1 MRESLA
7 HGSSRTSARGSEL
20 SLLPGRS
27 TLLMSID
34 PSSTAV
40 QRAARVLRRGGE
52 PRPAEVKLRLRGG
65 PEAVSLARHSLNE
78 LESELGPDL
87 FEDMRLLV
95 SELVTNSVRH
105 AVATTESVVAL
116 EVSVSGELVRCSV
129 SDPGP
134 GFEPTERAPNEDPAS
149 GWGLFLVEQLSDRWG
164 VELNAGTSVWFEID
178 RV

>member
-7 HGSSRTSARGSEL
+7 HGSFSHLSEGSEL

-34 PSSTAV
+34 PSTAV

-134 GFEPTERAPNEDPAS
+134 GFEPTERA
-149 GWGLFLVEQLSDRWG
+149 
-164 VELNAGTSVWFEID
+164 
-178 RV
+178 

>member
-1 MRESLA
+1 MP
-7 HGSSRTSARGSEL
+7 T
-20 SLLPGRS
+20 
-27 TLLMSID
+27 D
-34 PSSTAV
+34 PAPTVA
-40 QRAARVLRRGGE
+40 QRATRILRRGGE
-52 PRPAEVKLRLRGG
+52 RRPAEVKLRLRGG

-78 LESELGPDL
+78 LEGELGPEL

-105 AVATTESVVAL
+105 AVATTERTVML
-116 EVSVSGELVRCSV
+116 EVSVQSEIVRCCV

-134 GFEPTERAPNEDPAS
+134 GFEPAERTPDDDPSS

-178 RV
+178 RL